1 MNVVNSEEGQAQA
14 MEQLAE
20 LFNKRPVAPV
30 APVAKFD
37 PRSIP
42 VRHSRLKLIGRSPAH
57 YRYGIEHGIED
68 TLAMRLGRAVH
79 LLLLG
84 GVPKLLVYPGKTR
97 RGKDWDA
104 FKRLYPASSDGEEG
118 YEILTEPEM
127 DTAEAMAA
135 AVRLHPDAMRL
146 LKGEHELKLEW
157 TLAGRKCTA
166 RLDVAGDRFVTD
178 LKSAVDA
185 KPERFQQVSLGMGYY
200 SQLAWYLDGAA
211 QVLAPRCFDRAFIVS
226 VESKP
231 PHVVTPYEVTPAAL
245 DFGRRTARLWFEQLL
260 VCEASDTWPGYLD
273 GVGRLDVSMEDEDL
287 DLLLPEDNE
296 EQAV

>member
-14 MEQLAE
+14 MGQLAA
-20 LFNKRPVAPV
+20 LFNKPAAPPS
-30 APVAKFD
+30 AASKFD

-57 YRYGIEHGIED
+57 YRYGIEHGLED
-68 TLAMRLGRAVH
+68 TLPMRLGRAVH

-84 GVPKLLVYPGKTR
+84 GVPQLIVFQGAQR
-97 RGKDWDA
+97 RGKAWDA
-104 FKRLYPASSDGEEG
+104 FKELYPSSSDGEQG
-118 YEILTEPEM
+118 YEILLEKELA
-127 DTAEAMAA
+127 TAEAMAS

-146 LKGEHELKLEW
+146 LEGEHELKLEW

-166 RLDVAGDRFVTD
+166 RLDVAGDGFVTD

-185 KPERFQQVSLGMGYY
+185 KPERFQQVSIGMGYY

-211 QVLAPRCFDRAFIVS
+211 QVLAPRSFDRAFIVS

-231 PHVVTPYEVTPAAL
+231 PHVVTPYEISPNAL
-245 DFGRRTARLWFEQLL
+245 EFGRKTARLWFEQLL

-273 GVGRLDVSMEDEDL
+273 GIGRLDVAMEEDGL
-287 DLLLPEDNE
+287 DLLLPEDDE
-296 EQAV
+296 EQAA